1 MTFDMGS
8 WMRAV
13 WASLTEP
20 ADMAGKVMAMRFEPA
35 AMWMAIALIAVLNVL
50 FLAVMQ
56 FLSPVAVAMQEE
68 AVRLSPFAL
77 TAVIWLSLVLLVLT
91 TSYIGQWM
99 GGQGDLQA
107 TLTLMVWFHSINL
120 TLEAGQLLLMLISPY
135 LAALASL
142 IMFGALVWCI
152 INFIN
157 VLHGFENLVK
167 SIVILAL
174 SVFAMGLIAGLILV
188 LFGITPGGTA

>member
-8 WMRAV
+8 WLRAV

-20 ADMAGKVMAMRFEPA
+20 AEMAGRVMAMRFDPT
-35 AMWMAIALIAVLNVL
+35 AMWTAIALIAVLNVL

-56 FLSPVAVAMQEE
+56 FLSPVPVAMQEE

-91 TSYIGQWM
+91 TSYVGQWM

-120 TLEAGQLLLMLISPY
+120 TLEAGQLLLMIISPY

-157 VLHGFENLVK
+157 VLHRFENLVK
-167 SIVILAL
+167 SIVTLAL